1 MSSAIFARAAYD
13 WAMMRRDYER
23 HIEQA
28 YNQAVEGTGGVLVNK
43 LGRSLHIDGLT
54 LFTGSK
60 ERAYRY
66 ASEELIEWWSHH
78 SRITLATFEQQWVSS
93 NERYA
98 YVG

>member
-1 MSSAIFARAAYD
+1 
-13 WAMMRRDYER
+13 MMRRDYER

-28 YNQAVEGTGGVLVNK
+28 YNQALEGTGGVLVNK
-43 LGRSLHIDGLT
+43 LGRSLHIDGLS

-60 ERAYRY
+60 ERAYKY
-66 ASEELIEWWSHH
+66 ASEELIEWWNRH
-78 SRITLATFEQQWVSS
+78 SRITLATFEQQWLHG